1 MKGNTIVDKIGKA
14 KAVPEAKLKHW
25 RNIYPVRAK
34 ARNTKWFKASI
45 KWNIINI

>member
-1 MKGNTIVDKIGKA
+1 MKGNTIVDKIVKA
-14 KAVPEAKLKHW
+14 KPKHR